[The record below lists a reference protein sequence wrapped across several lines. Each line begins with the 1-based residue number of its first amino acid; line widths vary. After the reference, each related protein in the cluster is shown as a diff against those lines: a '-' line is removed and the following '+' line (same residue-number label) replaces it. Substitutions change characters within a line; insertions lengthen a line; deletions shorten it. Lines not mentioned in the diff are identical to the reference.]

1 MKVRVRF
8 APSPTGEIHIGNIRT
23 AIINW
28 LFARRLGGDFVLRIE
43 DTDQVRSDRAFE
55 AIILEEMGWL
65 GLNIDEGVG
74 AKGEYGPYRQMERL
88 ALYKKYADYL
98 EAAGMAFPCFCTPA
112 AIEKHREEARAK
124 GQNLLYSGACRN
136 LTAKEVAMRRQEGQP
151 EGLRFRNPGSGEI
164 EFDDLIRGQ
173 VSFKVDLLDD
183 FILMKSDGTPTYNFA
198 CVIDDYRMKI
208 THVLRGEDHISN
220 TPKQLILYQALQWEP
235 PLFGHLSLILD
246 KSGQKFK
253 KRSEDQEVYVGR
265 YREKGYLAE
274 ALFNYI
280 SLLGWSPEENRE
292 IFSRE
297 EAVELFDLERVNPAP
312 AIFDI
317 EKLNWMNS
325 LYIRNLPMEEL
336 LELAQPFLI
345 KEGLVLAGKPLQYLL
360 EALQPRVVTLAELAV
375 EAKKSLSPLPVDVFD
390 SKRDI
395 LGQEGVA
402 EVLRWFH
409 SRLAAREDLTPEEA
423 GGIIKD
429 SMKELNIK
437 GRLVYK
443 PLRLAL
449 TGRDSG
455 PELNEIMA
463 FLGSSESAERIA
475 QTLEFI
481 KKDRVDNE

>member
-43 DTDQVRSDRAFE
+43 DTDQVRSDKAFE
-55 AIILEEMGWL
+55 AIILKEMGWL

-74 AKGEYGPYRQMERL
+74 TRGEYGPYRQMERL
-88 ALYKKYADYL
+88 PLYRKHADYL
-98 EAAGMAFPCFCTPA
+98 EAAGMAFPCFCTPE
-112 AIEKHREEARAK
+112 AIEKHRQEARAQGK
-124 GQNLLYSGACRN
+124 NLHYSGACRN
-136 LTAKEVAMRRQEGQP
+136 LSAEEVARRRQEGQP

-164 EFDDLIRGQ
+164 EFDDLIRGA

-198 CVIDDYRMKI
+198 CVVDDHLMKI

-246 KSGQKFK
+246 KTGQKFK

-265 YREKGYLAE
+265 YRDKGYLAE

-280 SLLGWSPEENRE
+280 SLLGWSPEEDRE

-297 EAVELFDLERVNPAP
+297 EAVALFDLGRVNPAP

-325 LYIRNLPMEEL
+325 LYIRNLPLEEL
-336 LELAQPFLI
+336 LERSEAFLA
-345 KEGLVLAGKPLQYLL
+345 KEDVALAPKPLQYML
-360 EALQPRVVTLAELAV
+360 EALRPRVVTLAELAL
-375 EAKKSLSPLPVDVFD
+375 EAKKYLSPLPTGVFD
-390 SKRDI
+390 KEQNVLSQD
-395 LGQEGVA
+395 GVA
-402 EVLRWFH
+402 GVLKWFH
-409 SRLAAREDLTPEEA
+409 SALTAREELTPEEA
-423 GGIIKD
+423 AGIIKG
-429 SMKELNIK
+429 SMKELNVK

-463 FLGSSESAERIA
+463 FLGPLESVKRIGQA
-475 QTLEFI
+475 LEFI
-481 KKDRVDNE
+481 AKDSVDHE